1 VTGTDRNNK
10 PASDTKQ
17 AGGAGGTPNHP
28 RLRLD
33 EYLSLPIRLSIAAA
47 LARVDDAEFGAVREA
62 IEASDPVLSKQAGI
76 LEQAG
81 YVSIRKG
88 YVGRR
93 PRTWL
98 SLTDAGR
105 EALSRHL
112 AALHALIA
120 DL

>member
-1 VTGTDRNNK
+1 MTQLHRPSL
-10 PASDTKQ
+10 PASD
-17 AGGAGGTPNHP
+17 AGHPGDPGKPLHP

-33 EYLSLPIRLSIAAA
+33 EYLSLPVRLSIVAA
-47 LARVDDAEFGAVREA
+47 LARVDDAEFAAVRDA
-62 IEASDPVLSKQAGI
+62 IEVTDPVLSKQAGV

-81 YVSIRKG
+81 YLSARKG
-88 YVGRR
+88 YVGKR

-98 SLTDAGR
+98 SLTDEGR
-105 EALSRHL
+105 EALRQHL

>member
-1 VTGTDRNNK
+1 MTRIACQGQS
-10 PASDTKQ
+10 ASD
-17 AGGAGGTPNHP
+17 AGRPSDAGASHHP

-33 EYLSLPIRLSIAAA
+33 DYLSLPVRLSIVAA
-47 LARVDDAEFGAVREA
+47 LARVDDAEFAAVRQA
-62 IEASDPVLSKQAGI
+62 IEVSDPVLSKQAAI

-81 YVSIRKG
+81 YLSARKG
-88 YVGRR
+88 YVGKR

-105 EALSRHL
+105 EALHRHL
-112 AALHALIA
+112 EALHALIA